1 MGAALQGALRITPW
15 ILTIICANVLHY
27 RSLWTARDED
37 RKRVLAQRITSQ
49 QKAKHDATS
58 KEGYE
63 FTRKQAAT
71 SKHELLT
78 FDLMRSPVMRKARYK
93 IKLLRYVA
101 TSLYI
106 LMFHGFI
113 AELNEVYPVNIF
125 TLECLIV
132 GVLSGLITVYLNE
145 NQDEAMRTVW
155 RPSYDFDSGFLGD
168 TWDMIRLVGAS
179 LAVPV
184 EEELFYHSWMYRYI
198 VKLSHSGEYHS
209 FADVSFSDW
218 SWVAWIVSNGIRGIY
233 NGKEW
238 QSHFISG
245 LLFQWMI
252 GRRGLF
258 LDGLLAHAI
267 ANLTIGWWVLSTNQR
282 QFW

>member
-1 MGAALQGALRITPW
+1 MGVEEVLRITPW
-15 ILTIICANVLHY
+15 LLTILCANVVHY
-27 RSLWTARDED
+27 RSLWTARDEN
-37 RKRVLAQRITSQ
+37 RQRVIAQR
-49 QKAKHDATS
+49 ATS
-58 KEGYE
+58 KAKAKQDAASREGYE
-63 FTRKQAAT
+63 FTRKQATT

-106 LMFHGFI
+106 LCFHGLI
-113 AELNEVYPVNIF
+113 PELNEHYPVNTF
-125 TLECLIV
+125 TLECLIA
-132 GVLSGLITVYLNE
+132 GALSGLITVYLNE

-155 RPSYDFDSGFLGD
+155 RPGHDFDSGLLGD
-168 TWDMIRLVGAS
+168 AWDMIRLVGAS

-184 EEELFYHSWMYRYI
+184 EEELFFHSWMYRYML
-198 VKLSHSGEYHS
+198 KRLHPQGYDS
-209 FADVSFSDW
+209 FAGVPFSAW
-218 SWVAWIVSNGIRGIY
+218 SWAAWIASNAIKGVY

-238 QSHFISG
+238 QSYCISG

-258 LDGLLAHAI
+258 LDGLLTHAVS
-267 ANLTIGWWVLSTNQR
+267 NLTIGCWVLSTNQR
-282 QFW
+282 QYW